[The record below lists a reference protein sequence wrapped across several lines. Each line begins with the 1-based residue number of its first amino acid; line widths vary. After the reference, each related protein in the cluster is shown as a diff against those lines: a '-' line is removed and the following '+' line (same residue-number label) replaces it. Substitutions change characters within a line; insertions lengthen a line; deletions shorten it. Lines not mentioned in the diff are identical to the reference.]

1 MMKIAPL
8 SFAFAFALAVSGCA
22 DHSVA
27 GDDTLGDGSD
37 MEPQPDPEMD
47 AQGMY
52 RVNSTFDIATNMPG
66 TSGDILNGLISAT
79 DDPNDP
85 MSWLVDQM
93 LAQMADGGVKDAL
106 KAVKPFVIGY
116 LNDRVTSLAPDLV
129 GTILEIGQRM
139 DALTKNFGVNEILD
153 VNSVDQT
160 FIARSTADGVR
171 FDIDGT
177 LEDFQFVDHDI
188 DNVVVNDILITL
200 DKGQSRM
207 HIGQHDLPLPWG
219 KIVRLGLDAAVIPAI
234 DPTATSL
241 TDLLDNVVNCNA
253 VGASVQDAIGFGG
266 AALWASACLGGLGLA
281 ADLVYDQIADTDSTL
296 GMNLVGVSRYTD
308 TNNDFKIDELK
319 FGNWTGSM
327 KMNMIDATL
336 AQPAAYVGKRMF
348 GQM

>member
-1 MMKIAPL
+1 MMKIAPI
-8 SFAFAFALAVSGCA
+8 SFAFALAVSGCA

-27 GDDTLGDGSD
+27 TGDDTGEGSG
-37 MEPQPDPEMD
+37 MEEPQPDPQMD

-52 RVNSTFDIATNMPG
+52 RLNSTFDIATNMPG
-66 TSGDILNGLISAT
+66 TSGDILNGLIAAT

-93 LAQMADGGVKDAL
+93 LAQMADGTLKDILNGA
-106 KAVKPFVIGY
+106 KPFVIGY
-116 LNDRVTSLAPDLV
+116 LNDRVISLAPNLV
-129 GTILEIGQRM
+129 GTLLELGQRM
-139 DALTKNFGVNEILD
+139 EDLTKNLGVNEILD

-171 FDIDGT
+171 FNIDGT
-177 LEDFQFVDHDI
+177 VKDYAFVDHDI
-188 DNVVVNDILITL
+188 DNVLVNDILVTL
-200 DKGQSRM
+200 DKGQGRM
-207 HIGQHDLPLPWG
+207 HLGQHDLPLPWG

-234 DPTATSL
+234 DSTATSL

-253 VGASVQDAIGFGG
+253 VGASVHDALGFGG
-266 AALWASACLGGLGLA
+266 TAFWASACLGGLGLA
-281 ADLVYDQIADTDSTL
+281 ADMVYDQIADTDSTL

-327 KMNMIDATL
+327 KLNMVDATL

-348 GQM
+348 GTP

>member
-1 MMKIAPL
+1 
-8 SFAFAFALAVSGCA
+8 
-22 DHSVA
+22 
-27 GDDTLGDGSD
+27 
-37 MEPQPDPEMD
+37 MD
-47 AQGMY
+47 AQGLY
-52 RVNSTFDIATNMPG
+52 RVNSTFDIVTNMPG

-79 DDPNDP
+79 TGPNAP

-93 LAQMADGGVKDAL
+93 LAQMADGALKDAL

-116 LNDRVTSLAPDLV
+116 LNDRVTSLAPELV
-129 GTILEIGQRM
+129 GTLLELGQRM
-139 DALTKNFGVNEILD
+139 EDLTKNFGVNEILD

-177 LEDFQFVDHDI
+177 VKDYQFVDYDI

-200 DKGQSRM
+200 DNGQSRM

-253 VGASVQDAIGFGG
+253 VGASVQSAIGVGG
-266 AALWASACLGGLGLA
+266 SAFWASACLGGLGLA
-281 ADLVYDQIADTDSTL
+281 ADMVYDQISDTNSKL
-296 GMNLVGVSRYTD
+296 GMNLVGASRYTD
-308 TNNDFKIDELK
+308 TNNDYKIDELK

-327 KMNMIDATL
+327 KLNMVDATL

-348 GQM
+348 GTP

>member
-1 MMKIAPL
+1 
-8 SFAFAFALAVSGCA
+8 
-22 DHSVA
+22 
-27 GDDTLGDGSD
+27 
-37 MEPQPDPEMD
+37 
-47 AQGMY
+47 
-52 RVNSTFDIATNMPG
+52 
-66 TSGDILNGLISAT
+66 
-79 DDPNDP
+79 

-93 LAQMADGGVKDAL
+93 LAQMADGALKDAL

-116 LNDRVTSLAPDLV
+116 LNDRVTSLAPELV
-129 GTILEIGQRM
+129 GTLLELGQRM
-139 DALTKNFGVNEILD
+139 EDLTKNFGVNEILD

-177 LEDFQFVDHDI
+177 VKDYQFVDYDI

-200 DKGQSRM
+200 DNGQSRM

-253 VGASVQDAIGFGG
+253 VGASVQSAIGVGG
-266 AALWASACLGGLGLA
+266 SAFWASACLGGLGLA
-281 ADLVYDQIADTDSTL
+281 ADMVYDQISDTNSKL
-296 GMNLVGVSRYTD
+296 GMNLVGASRYTD
-308 TNNDFKIDELK
+308 TNNDYKIDELK
-319 FGNWTGSM
+319 FGNCTGSM
-327 KMNMIDATL
+327 KLNMVDATL

-348 GQM
+348 GTP

>member
-8 SFAFAFALAVSGCA
+8 SFAFALAVSGCA

-79 DDPNDP
+79 DDADDP

-93 LAQMADGGVKDAL
+93 LAKMSDGTLKDAL
-106 KAVKPFVIGY
+106 TAVKPFVIGY

-129 GTILEIGQRM
+129 GTLVELGQRM
-139 DALTKNFGVNEILD
+139 EDLTKNLGVNEILE

-171 FDIDGT
+171 FNIDGT
-177 LEDFQFVDHDI
+177 VKDYAFVDHDI
-188 DNVVVNDILITL
+188 DNVLVNDILITL
-200 DKGQSRM
+200 DKGQGRM

-219 KIVRLGLDAAVIPAI
+219 KIVRLGLDAAVIPAV

-241 TDLLDNVVNCNA
+241 TDLLDNVVNCNG
-253 VGASVQDAIGFGG
+253 VGASIQDAIGFGG
-266 AALWASACLGGLGLA
+266 SAFWASACLGGLGLA
-281 ADLVYDQIADTDSTL
+281 ADMVYDQIADTDSKL
-296 GMNLVGVSRYTD
+296 GMNLIGVSRYTD
-308 TNNDFKIDELK
+308 TNNDYKIDELK

-327 KMNMIDATL
+327 KLNMVDATL

-348 GQM
+348 GTP